1 MAKGNFDNRNENSD
15 KLDSSE
21 KTTFQQ
27 FLDEQAKKLAE
38 TEREARLAALRTVM
52 AAQLKSAK
60 EIADK
65 ESEYKKKLE
74 DEKLA
79 KTKRDNVKY
88 QLDIYVQ
95 ELKNLKS
102 LDKERKKLD
111 LERAKRNKEE
121 NEQIIKTYKEI
132 LKDGANVTKELKE
145 AFEQA
150 QSEMKTLRSANFKAN
165 IVGGIDKAVQS
176 LVKLTSGVDNAI
188 AKYTSYAVG
197 INARLQGA
205 TFTNSRNYFSVLEQ
219 SLQKSVGVT
228 GFFKTETMMDN
239 LQKLVEEGV
248 ATNLDQRAF
257 LNTLKDDIAT
267 TFDAANGTLLRLIR
281 LQQSDSTASRLGME
295 AYLTRF
301 LNELVSDTSYLKQ
314 TFDNVETALIDASSQ
329 MTSSMATE
337 MEYVVQKWLGA
348 LTGVGLSEST
358 ATNIAT
364 ALGQLGSGNVEA
376 LSGSNMQNLL
386 ITAAS
391 RANLSY
397 SNLLQ
402 GGLTAQSTN
411 ALMRSLVDYMVEMGS
426 SGSNVVKSQLA
437 STFGIGISDLTA
449 ASQLA
454 SSLDTI
460 TRDMMSVDDM
470 YKELGYQMGVMSER
484 VPIQSRLA
492 TYFEN
497 LQFGLGA
504 NIASNPAMAAI
515 WKVNSMIEQATG
527 GINIPAAFAFGTGV
541 DLKSTVNQLMKLGI
555 VGASTL
561 SMIGDLITGAGN
573 IMSPVGMLSALGITA
588 GNQTITRGTGVST
601 RQRGT
606 SLSESSFIGSSS
618 SSDLYQQTLQAANES
633 VSQQTVTT
641 GSEADNVIP
650 NILKYLTET
659 LDARMVSLEGNVNE
673 MAKQIVSIES
683 KITDEINVNI
693 NQTQAEDFRQ
703 ALRSGGVI

>member
-1 MAKGNFDNRNENSD
+1 MAKGNFDNKNENSN

-21 KTTFQQ
+21 KTFEEI
-27 FLDEQAKKLAE
+27 LVEQAK
-38 TEREARLAALRTVM
+38 RLAAVEKEAKLAALKSVM
-52 AAQLKSAK
+52 TAQLKSAK
-60 EIADK
+60 EIEDK
-65 ESEYKKKLE
+65 KKAYEKKLE

-79 KTKRDNVKY
+79 KTKRDNIKY
-88 QLDIYVQ
+88 QLEIYAQ
-95 ELKNLKS
+95 ELKNIKS
-102 LDKERKKLD
+102 LNKERQKLD

-121 NEQIIKTYKEI
+121 NEQIIETYEKLLERGENVTEE
-132 LKDGANVTKELKE
+132 LKD
-145 AFEQA
+145 AFKQA
-150 QSEMKTLRSANFKAN
+150 KSEMKTLRKAN
-165 IVGGIDKAVQS
+165 VVEGIDNAIQS

-314 TFDNVETALIDASSQ
+314 TFDSVETALIDASSQ

-397 SNLLQ
+397 SDLLQ
-402 GGLTAQSTN
+402 GGLTAKNTN

-504 NIASNPAMAAI
+504 NIASNPAAAAL
-515 WKVNSMIEQATG
+515 WKVNTMIEQATG

-541 DLKSTVNQLMKLGI
+541 DLKSTVNQLMKLGL
-555 VGASTL
+555 VGYSTL
-561 SMIGDLITGAGN
+561 GMIGDLITGVGN
-573 IMSPVGMLSALGITA
+573 MTSPVGMLSALKIME

-659 LDARMVSLEGNVNE
+659 LDARMASLEGNMNAMSE
-673 MAKQIVSIES
+673 KMVSIES